1 MPFEVF
7 NGGAVQNAYVSYQ
20 LYSDTADP
28 NPFVGNDL
36 VLIWP
41 NSYQTGNTT
50 AAFMDIEVSDAG
62 RNVILP
68 DARQVSPGT
77 NFIINNKSTE
87 ETFNLLDSTLN
98 LIITNFPVS
107 TSYYIILTDN
117 TTEGGTWEKVLF
129 GANTPDFSTVTPG
142 YGLTGPLTGQ
152 SANTLN
158 TIDTYKNATA
168 TIGSTYQMTLDDMG
182 KCLVVNITASNIQQI
197 WLPLLSTIP
206 AGFYVIL
213 RNQSGGNVGVNET
226 AADPNHMQING
237 GNFVLQQGNAIT
249 LFYSGVISGGN
260 YQFYTYGSTSLSLP
274 VSLANGGTG
283 INATSTSQL
292 FNYLAPN
299 NSAAAGSIN
308 YSNGTATIG
317 GTLCNTY
324 TNLAPPTVPSVLMYN
339 TVTNAPYWNPSGDT
353 LIAYVHVEQTT
364 GELIDYASGNWITIF
379 HTTSIPITDV
389 DAKSI
394 LSATINLTV
403 SSKTFIRWVKYNP
416 ANPATVVPFSI
427 STGGTGTACTAILNY
442 PFTDLGN
449 MQTITLSGIDA
460 SPTDFPSTS
469 YALQVNSA
477 NENACFFNIETN
489 TAGTAI
495 TQVGVSSITLYVIG

>member
-28 NPFVGNDL
+28 NPFVSNDL
-36 VLIWP
+36 TLIWP

-50 AAFMDIEVSDAG
+50 AAFMDIEVSGAD
-62 RNVILP
+62 RSVTLP

-77 NFIINNKSTE
+77 NFIINNKSTT
-87 ETFNLLDSTLN
+87 ETFDLLDSTLT
-98 LIITNFPVS
+98 IIIDNFPES
-107 TSYYIILTDN
+107 TSYYLILTDN

-142 YGLTGPLTGQ
+142 HGLIGPLTGQ

-158 TIDTYKNATA
+158 TINTYKNATA
-168 TIGSTYQMTLDDMG
+168 TLGPTYQMTLDDMG
-182 KCLVVNITASNIQQI
+182 KCLVVNLTAANIQQI
-197 WLPLLSTIP
+197 RLPLLSSIP

-213 RNQSGGNVGVNET
+213 RNQLGGAVGVVT
-226 AADPNHMQING
+226 AVGDPNNMQING
-237 GNFVLQQGNAIT
+237 GDFVLQQGNAIT
-249 LFYSGVISGGN
+249 LFYSGVISGGH

-283 INATSTSQL
+283 INAASTSQL

-299 NSAAAGSIN
+299 NSIAAGSMN

-317 GTLCNTY
+317 GNLCNTY
-324 TNLAPPTVPSVLMYN
+324 TNLAPPTVSSVLMYN
-339 TVTNAPYWNPSGDT
+339 STTNAPYWNPSGDT
-353 LIAYVHVEQTT
+353 FIAYVHVEQTT
-364 GELIDYASGNWITIF
+364 GDLTDYATGNWQTIF
-379 HTTSIPITDV
+379 STTSISVTDI

-403 SSKTFIRWVKYNP
+403 NGKTFIRWVKYNP
-416 ANPATVVPFSI
+416 DNPAVVQSLSV
-427 STGGTGTACTAILNY
+427 STGGVGTPCTAILNN
-442 PFTDLGN
+442 PFTSNGN
-449 MQTITLSGIDA
+449 MQTITLSGID
-460 SPTDFPSTS
+460 PNPLVYPSTC
-469 YALQVNSA
+469 YALQVNSSD
-477 NENACFFNIETN
+477 ENSCFFNVETN
-489 TAGTAI
+489 IGGTSI
-495 TQVGVSSITLYVIG
+495 TQVGVSSITVYVIG